1 MNMGLEAKVGL
12 FVVGCLIL
20 IGAMSLKLVDLSFTK
35 SSGVHIKAIVDDA
48 SGLTKDASVV
58 FSGVDVGKVKN
69 ITLENGKAVVEMV
82 IENDYTLPKNLILA
96 VRSKGFLGEKYA
108 ELKVTGDKAEGVIS
122 DGETVAADSAGTDF
136 DQLGNKIGD
145 IADDIKAITASLR
158 KVLATN
164 EARDNMSTTISNIR
178 EITDAVNS
186 IVKNNENRV
195 NAIMYNVDNLTKQLS
210 DITTANADNVN
221 QIISNINAITRDM
234 RAETPAIAKN
244 LSSITGD
251 VNDIIGGNKSDI
263 DKTIKNM
270 STVTTKL
277 EKTVD
282 NLNDITGKISE
293 GKGTIGKLVNDETT
307 VDNLNGALSGLKDTL
322 GKLNDFKVD
331 LAFFA
336 ERYGETDE
344 SKGHATIK
352 ITPSKERYYLLGL
365 SSHPDGVTKKTITNE
380 TATYDYYTPGSSEGP
395 YKKTVTTSKRN
406 PGSMTFTAMYANRFW
421 DNYFFRVGLKESEAG
436 VGLDYHPLKDE
447 DKLILSADL
456 FDFPDKDEDKK
467 AHAKATAKYV
477 FYKNLFMQA
486 GYDNFLNKDDKSWF
500 VGGGVQFRDDDL
512 KYLLGKVPMPMN

>member
-1 MNMGLEAKVGL
+1 MKMGLEAKVGL

-20 IGAMSLKLVDLSFTK
+20 IGAMSLKLVDMSF
-35 SSGVHIKAIVDDA
+35 SGGNGVSIQAVVEDA
-48 SGLTKDASVV
+48 SGLTKDANVI
-58 FSGVDVGKVKN
+58 FSGVEVGKVKD
-69 ITLENGKAVVEMV
+69 IKLENGKAVVIMLIDKE
-82 IENDYTLPKNLILA
+82 YTLPANLVLA

-108 ELKVTGDKAEGVIS
+108 ELKVAGGKAEGVIS
-122 DGETVAADSAGTDF
+122 EGTTIASEGGGTDF
-136 DQLGNKIGD
+136 DVLGNKIGD

-164 EARDNMSTTISNIR
+164 EAESNMSATISNIR

-186 IVKNNENRV
+186 IVKNNENHV
-195 NAIMYNVDNLTKQLS
+195 NAIMYNVDELTRQLS
-210 DITTANADNVN
+210 DITTANASNIN
-221 QIISNINAITRDM
+221 QIIANINSITRDM
-234 RAETPAIAKN
+234 KAETPAITKN
-244 LSSITGD
+244 LTSITGD
-251 VNDIIGGNKSDI
+251 VNDIIGGNKEDI
-263 DKTIKNM
+263 NSTIKNM
-270 STVTTKL
+270 STVTAKL

-293 GKGTIGKLVNDETT
+293 GKGTIGKLVNDEQT
-307 VDNLNGALSGLKDTL
+307 VDNLNGALVGLKDTL
-322 GKLNDFKVD
+322 GKLNEFKVD

-344 SKGHATIK
+344 SKGHATVK

-365 SSHPDGVTKKTITNE
+365 SSHPDGVEKKTITNE

-395 YKKTVTTSKRN
+395 YQKTVTSSKRS

-447 DKLILSADL
+447 DKLVLSADL

-512 KYLLGKVPMPMN
+512 KYLLGKVPMPN